1 MSDPIDIERDRKDKP
16 EKIQYLSEK
25 EQNKSDAKK
34 AELEHWKSQGIYTEV
49 EDDNQPCVS
58 TQ

>member
-1 MSDPIDIERDRKDKP
+1 MSDPIDIERDREDKP
-16 EKIQYLSEK
+16 GKIQYLSEK

-34 AELEHWKSQGIYTEV
+34 AELENWKSQGIYTEV
-49 EDDNQPCVS
+49 EDDNQPCIS